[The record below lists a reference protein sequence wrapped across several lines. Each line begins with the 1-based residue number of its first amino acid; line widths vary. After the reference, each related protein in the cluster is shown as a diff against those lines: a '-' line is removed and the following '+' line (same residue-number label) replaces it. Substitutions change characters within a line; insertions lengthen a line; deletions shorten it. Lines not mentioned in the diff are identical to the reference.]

1 MELLEECRRIG
12 GCATGEAVITSGYNL
27 RAKYIIHAVGPIWHG
42 GNDREDELLRS
53 AYYNSLKLAEEK
65 RILSISFPS
74 IGTGAYGFP
83 VGRAAKIAVK
93 TVNNFLE
100 SGIFIKK
107 VVFVLFSDS
116 DYDVYAGALDALK

>member
-1 MELLEECRRIG
+1 MIRPVLKHKPKVIIKPKPPSSKCSIMV
-12 GCATGEAVITSGYNL
+12 TGNYTNG
-27 RAKYIIHAVGPIWHG
+27 
-42 GNDREDELLRS
+42 
-53 AYYNSLKLAEEK
+53 
-65 RILSISFPS
+65 
-74 IGTGAYGFP
+74 

-116 DYDVYAGALDALK
+116 DYDVYASALDALK